1 MYWFIM
7 SEYTESA
14 DYIDNLMCWLEF
26 MRYRMMLNTPSF
38 NKEQTSVVTAQL
50 CK

>member
-1 MYWFIM
+1 
-7 SEYTESA
+7 
-14 DYIDNLMCWLEF
+14 